1 LIPDIIRAVKIRPAV
16 VLIFL
21 LPALLFLGLWLPA
34 AAAPAPQGVQFATN
48 TPGPDGRILYKVQ
61 AGDTCIRIALLH
73 GISVEQ
79 LRQLNSNL
87 DPDCSLVTGQEL
99 LVGLGGPLAA
109 TATPGPSPTP
119 LPPTATPTPFVGT
132 TEICV
137 LVFED
142 QNGDAFRQTT
152 EPAIVGGAV
161 SVTETNGKY
170 SETRQTT
177 APDPA
182 ADYPGI
188 CFSGVPEGN
197 YNVGAAIPD
206 NYNPTTELTYR
217 LDVQAGD
224 RAFVPFGAQS
234 RDTTITQPDDT
245 NPGGGTSPLL
255 GIFGGILLLGGIGLG
270 WYALQLRKPESK
282 LQQSGLLKRKK

>member
-1 LIPDIIRAVKIRPAV
+1 MIS
-16 VLIFL
+16 FL
-21 LPALLFLGLWLPA
+21 LLALVFLGLWLPA
-34 AAAPAPQGVQFATN
+34 AAAPASQGVSFATN
-48 TPGPDGRILYKVQ
+48 TPGPDGRILYRVQ
-61 AGDTCIRIALLH
+61 AGDTCIRVALLH

-87 DPDCSLVTGQEL
+87 DPDCSLITGQEL

-137 LVFED
+137 LIFDD
-142 QNGDAFRQTT
+142 QNGDGLHQTT

-170 SETRQTT
+170 SETRQTA

-182 ADYPGI
+182 ADYSGL
-188 CFSGVPEGN
+188 CFSDVPEGN

-206 NYNPTTELTYR
+206 NYNPTTELTHR
-217 LDVQAGD
+217 LDVPAGD
-224 RAFVPFGAQS
+224 TTLVDFGAQS
-234 RDTTITQPDDT
+234 RDTTITQPNDT

>member
-1 LIPDIIRAVKIRPAV
+1 MKIRP
-16 VLIFL
+16 VLVLSFFL
-21 LPALLFLGLWLPA
+21 ICLLLLGISLPA

-48 TPGPDGRILYKVQ
+48 TPGPDGRILYKVI

-79 LRQLNSNL
+79 LRQLNSTL
-87 DPDCSLVTGQEL
+87 DPNCSLITGQEL

-119 LPPTATPTPFVGT
+119 LPPTATPTPFIGT

-142 QNGDAFRQTT
+142 QNGDGLRQTE
-152 EPAIVGGAV
+152 EPPIAGGAV

-170 SETRQTT
+170 SDNRQTVP
-177 APDPA
+177 PDPA
-182 ADYPGI
+182 ADYPGL
-188 CFSGVPEGN
+188 CFSDVPEGN

-206 NYNPTTELTYR
+206 NYNPTMLLSYN
-217 LDVQAGD
+217 LDVRAGD
-224 RAFVPFGAQS
+224 RAFVDFGAQS
-234 RDTTITQPDDT
+234 RDTTITNPDD
-245 NPGGGTSPLL
+245 NNGGGTSPLL
-255 GIFGGILLLGGIGLG
+255 GIFGGILLLGGLGLG

-282 LQQSGLLKRKK
+282 LQQSGLLKRRK